1 MGAAV
6 EAPTSV
12 CNGHMLRVLS
22 SDLLSMSNMPL
33 PILGIEPCVLVAL
46 GSRNLLKR
54 EASAHPQSK
63 IQIGTQSKY
72 RPPHLITLKP
82 PALGQQRKWQLAF
95 RVVLDSFLP
104 SMSQEN
110 LLFDLL

>member
-12 CNGHMLRVLS
+12 CNGRMLRVLS
-22 SDLLSMSNMPL
+22 SDLLSLSNMPL
-33 PILGIEPCVLVAL
+33 PILGIGPCMLVAL

-63 IQIGTQSKY
+63 IQNRNSVQVPLLPPTPTSSPPYNIEATSPGAAEEVAVGLQS
-72 RPPHLITLKP
+72 
-82 PALGQQRKWQLAF
+82 G
-95 RVVLDSFLP
+95 S
-104 SMSQEN
+104 
-110 LLFDLL
+110 

>member
-12 CNGHMLRVLS
+12 CNGRMLCILS

-63 IQIGTQSKY
+63 IQNRNSVQVPPPPPYNIEATSPGAAEEVAAGLQS
-72 RPPHLITLKP
+72 
-82 PALGQQRKWQLAF
+82 G
-95 RVVLDSFLP
+95 S
-104 SMSQEN
+104 
-110 LLFDLL
+110 